1 VREVTMGPLAE
12 DIRKRFTYA
21 EYCTWDDDQR
31 WELIDG
37 IPYNMTPAPTT
48 RHQRILGNLHLGISA
63 FLSGKTCISFL
74 APTDVLFDD
83 HNVVQPDLL
92 VVCDRSKIT
101 EANIQG
107 APDLVVEILSP
118 ATGKKDRREK
128 KALYERFGVN
138 EYIVLDPVNE
148 TVERFALSEGRYG
161 QPDVF
166 GWDETIRFLVLP
178 DLELELWKIYEKDK
192 AESVNERYPGYIAEN
207 R

>member
-1 VREVTMGPLAE
+1 MGVTMGPLAE
-12 DIRKRFTYA
+12 DIGKRFTYA

-37 IPYNMTPAPTT
+37 VPYNMTPAPTT
-48 RHQRILGNLHLGISA
+48 RHQRILGNLHLRISSHLA
-63 FLSGKTCISFL
+63 GKICTPLLS
-74 APTDVLFDD
+74 PTDVVFDD

-92 VVCDRSKIT
+92 VVCDQGKIT

-107 APDLVVEILSP
+107 APDLIVEILSP
-118 ATGKKDRREK
+118 ATGRKDRREK
-128 KALYERFGVN
+128 KALYERFGVR
-138 EYIVLDPVNE
+138 EYIVLDPLNE
-148 TVERFALSEGRYG
+148 TVERLTLTDGRYG

-178 DLELELWKIYEKDK
+178 ELELELWDIFEKEK
-192 AESVNERYPGYIAEN
+192 AESVHERYPGYITEN